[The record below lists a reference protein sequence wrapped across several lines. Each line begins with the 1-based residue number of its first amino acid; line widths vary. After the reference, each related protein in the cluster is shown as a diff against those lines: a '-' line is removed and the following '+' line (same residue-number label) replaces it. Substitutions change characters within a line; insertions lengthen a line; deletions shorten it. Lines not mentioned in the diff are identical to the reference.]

1 MILEKGVYNEV
12 LELLR
17 IITEDVES
25 DQREESTRSC
35 GGYEYEYVDVYQI
48 DQSDFDMDKAEAL
61 YVKLK
66 NLRKDKIEKIIK
78 EI

>member
-1 MILEKGVYNEV
+1 MILEKGDYNEV

-17 IITEDVES
+17 IITEDMEH

-35 GGYEYEYVDVYQI
+35 GGYEYEYVDIYQI
-48 DQSDFDMDKAEAL
+48 DKTDFDMNKAEAL
-61 YVKLK
+61 YEKLK

-78 EI
+78 EL